1 MKHGLNTDDLDKA
14 PSAALLH
21 EAVTQEIIGAA
32 FEVYNVLGYGFL
44 EKVYQRALQAELLR
58 RGVPAEIEHRITVI
72 YKGVNV
78 GDYAADLFVDA
89 KVVVELKVASAYNP
103 EDEAQLLNELKATG
117 TKVGMLINFGR
128 RKVEFRRFVF

>member
-14 PSAALLH
+14 PAAALLH
-21 EAVTQEIIGAA
+21 EATTQEIIGAA

-58 RGVPAEIEHRITVI
+58 RGVPAEIEHRISVN
-72 YKGVNV
+72 YKGINV
-78 GDYAADLFVDA
+78 GDYAADLYVDN
-89 KVVVELKVASAYNP
+89 KVLVELKVASEYNS

-117 TKVGMLINFGR
+117 MKVGMLINFGR